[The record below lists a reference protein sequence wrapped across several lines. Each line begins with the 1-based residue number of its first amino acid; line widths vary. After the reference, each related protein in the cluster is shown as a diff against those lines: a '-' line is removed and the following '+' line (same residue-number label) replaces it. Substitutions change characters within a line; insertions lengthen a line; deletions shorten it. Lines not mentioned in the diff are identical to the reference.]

1 MRPPPFEPHVHTCS
15 HELARARRGPQEART
30 CPCHGAR
37 SAKRSENSSKIQKTE
52 RKSFGPWPTSQCPI
66 QWLWSPQGTTR
77 VGRLWCNRR
86 QSLSVVV
93 MAATHGSK
101 PDRIWNVING
111 RAADAGDVLRD
122 VRDPLS
128 SAAQPLVWPFNG
140 PHPSMAGL
148 ATCAAGARTAQRR
161 ISAPPETLSHS
172 NPAQR
177 LGQTRRAVCA
187 MPTASDYAWFACS
200 DVAISFLSR

>member
-1 MRPPPFEPHVHTCS
+1 MRCPH
-15 HELARARRGPQEART
+15 RRGLPR
-30 CPCHGAR
+30 HGSVVGSPVASR
-37 SAKRSENSSKIQKTE
+37 IFKQPRFTYMTIPWHAVTR
-52 RKSFGPWPTSQCPI
+52 FGD
-66 QWLWSPQGTTR
+66 LAEYANKL
-77 VGRLWCNRR
+77 VGRLGFGAWFFGAMGR

-93 MAATHGSK
+93 MAATIAVYSEAHGSQ

-122 VRDPLS
+122 VRGPLS

-148 ATCAAGARTAQRR
+148 ATCAAGAKTAQRR
-161 ISAPPETLSHS
+161 ISAPPETLSHR

-177 LGQTRRAVCA
+177 LGQTRRAVSA
-187 MPTASDYAWFACS
+187 MPIASDYAWFACS
-200 DVAISFLSR
+200 DVTISFLPVPLSR

>member
-1 MRPPPFEPHVHTCS
+1 MSS
-15 HELARARRGPQEART
+15 HELDGGPKKPEHARATVPGQL
-30 CPCHGAR
+30 
-37 SAKRSENSSKIQKTE
+37 KDQKTQAKS
-52 RKSFGPWPTSQCPI
+52 RKPWPTSQCPI
-66 QWLWSPQGTTR
+66 QWLQGTTR